1 MKSRQKTAACI
12 ALMLFLAGCA
22 TSNPPP
28 AEKEIRSY
36 QEFTSRRLD
45 DPEVKD
51 FIDRLAP
58 NHSTSW
64 PPDKWQFD
72 QLYLAALYF
81 QPDLDVARSQWQTT
95 KAGEITADEIP
106 NPSVSLSPT
115 HDQNNVLSGV
125 SPWLYPLNLS
135 IPIELGG
142 KRELRV
148 QNAKNLSNAAQL
160 RIATTAWDVRARLQ
174 QAFIDAYASNLSMQL
189 IRQQTEAQKAV
200 IDIFNQ
206 RHAAGQGFGL
216 SESQQ
221 QIAYRQTLLALKDAE
236 TQQAEAHAAL
246 ASAIGI
252 PLEAVES
259 IRLDWS
265 GLTEAKNLLL
275 PPDFKEQSLKHHSQ
289 LAAALADYIAAHS
302 ALQIEIAKQIPDI
315 NLGPGYEWNPAGDK
329 YILGFSITL
338 PVFNNNEG
346 AIAEAEA
353 RRKEAAEKFNALQA
367 KVIGDID
374 LAVTHYKAA
383 LDKQTTADRLLAA
396 QTATQKNLAAHLG
409 QGEVAKIPLLLAQT
423 ETSAAKLAFHEAHIQ
438 VIKARAEIEAA
449 SEYVLSGTPPDA
461 GLTEQPVIRKKP

>member
-1 MKSRQKTAACI
+1 MKSQQKAVACF
-12 ALMLFLAGCA
+12 ALVLFLAGCA

-45 DPEVKD
+45 DPELRD
-51 FIDRLAP
+51 FISRLVP
-58 NHSTSW
+58 NRSISW
-64 PPDKWQFD
+64 PPGKWRFD
-72 QLYLAALYF
+72 QLYLSALYF
-81 QPDLDVARSQWQTT
+81 QPDLDVARSQWLTT

-106 NPSVSLSPT
+106 NPSISLSPT
-115 HDQNNVLSGV
+115 HDQGNVLSEV
-125 SPWLYPLNLS
+125 SPWVYPLNLS

-160 RIATTAWDVRARLQ
+160 RIATAAWDVRVRLQ
-174 QAFIDAYASNLSMQL
+174 QAFIDAYASSLSTQL
-189 IRQQTEAQKAV
+189 IRQEAEAQKTV

-206 RHAAGQGFGL
+206 RHAAGQGFSL

-236 TQQAEAHAAL
+236 KQQAEAHAAL
-246 ASAIGI
+246 ASAIGV
-252 PLEAVES
+252 PLEAVEG
-259 IRLDWS
+259 ITLDWS
-265 GLTEAKNLLL
+265 GLAATQKLRLL
-275 PPDFKEQSLKHHSQ
+275 PDFKEQSLKHHSQ
-289 LAAALADYIAAHS
+289 LTTALADYLAAHS

-315 NLGPGYEWNPAGDK
+315 NLGPGYEWNAAGDK

-353 RRKEAAEKFNALQA
+353 KRKEAAEKFNALQA

-374 LAVTHYKAA
+374 LAVTHYKTA
-383 LDKQTTADRLLAA
+383 LDKQTTADRLLAE
-396 QTATQKNLAAHLG
+396 QMATQKNLAAHLG
-409 QGEVAKIPLLLAQT
+409 QGDVAKIPLLLAQT

-449 SEYVLSGTPPDA
+449 SEYSFSGAPPDA
-461 GLTEQPVIRKKP
+461 ALAEQPVRRKKP